1 MTSERGAK
9 KRRQAAVP
17 PFCLAPQFKRRPWC
31 YTTASMKG
39 QLKVKTPAEYIA
51 RLKDPRKSEI
61 AALDALIRKT
71 AWTQPRSP
79 S

>member
-1 MTSERGAK
+1 
-9 KRRQAAVP
+9 
-17 PFCLAPQFKRRPWC
+17 
-31 YTTASMKG
+31 MKG